1 MTDILIFEI
10 EVSLSETVLERIRIW
25 YTSVPFFCDRSS
37 GIEYEVF
44 DRSCYNR
51 GGM

>member
-1 MTDILIFEI
+1 MIDILITEI
-10 EVSLSETVLERIRIW
+10 EVPLSETILERIRIW

-37 GIEYEVF
+37 GLEYEVL